1 MMKHNLYFRL
11 LMFVLLPLTVVV
23 SSGCKRGED
32 DSMFSLKSRDKRL
45 LGAWKITNITA
56 VRDISIND
64 NSNVVNTLM
73 EVTFDGEETKQDCTI
88 VTNNTTYK
96 RTYTG
101 KGVSYTFNFEKFG
114 VLEVVATSGD
124 VRYSGTNITGELQQI
139 QTMKKSI
146 QTYWGWG
153 QDDKDK
159 SNLTLGFNLYEF
171 GPSYKIRQLKS
182 KEIILESIYNDK
194 DEETSP
200 GYTYTNDLKSSIKIT
215 LTSTK

>member
-1 MMKHNLYFRL
+1 M
-11 LMFVLLPLTVVV
+11 VVV

-32 DSMFSLKSRDKRL
+32 DPMFSLKSRDKRL

-64 NSNVVNTLM
+64 NSNVINTLM
-73 EVTFDGEETKQDCTI
+73 EVRFDGEETKLDSTV
-88 VTNNTTYK
+88 VTNSATYK
-96 RTYTG
+96 RTYTY
-101 KGVSYTFNFEKFG
+101 KGVSYTLNFEKFG
-114 VLEVVATSGD
+114 ILEVVQTQAD
-124 VRYSGTNITGELQQI
+124 YRYSGTNITGELQQI
-139 QTMKKSI
+139 QTLKNSI

-159 SNLTLGFNLYEF
+159 SNLTIGLNIYDF
-171 GPSYKIRQLKS
+171 GPTYKIRQLKS

-200 GYTYTNDLKSSIKIT
+200 GYTYTNDLKSSITIT